1 MLATPALLKLACER
15 KKKSLGY
22 HAMFYVQASHEE
34 QDGDED
40 LLSSGQLKFPKGR
53 NRYRAEHKVG
63 GDVDGR
69 GSVKEVS
76 ECVAL
81 VILDGEIPSGL
92 NRGALEDGG
101 GDRSDEQPYGYYP
114 GRVQDVLHGACR
126 REDVDVRRDDR
137 ELRKGYGQGVEHVA
151 DEEELIESEVSD

>member
-1 MLATPALLKLACER
+1 
-15 KKKSLGY
+15 
-22 HAMFYVQASHEE
+22 MFYVQASHEE

-69 GSVKEVS
+69 GSVKDVS

-81 VILDGEIPSGL
+81 VILDGDIRIGL

-114 GRVQDVLHGACR
+114 GRVLVVFFVVCWC
-126 REDVDVRRDDR
+126 
-137 ELRKGYGQGVEHVA
+137 
-151 DEEELIESEVSD
+151 